1 MGNDR
6 KEQIGTPECEIFGV
20 SKRYVTSTKD
30 WLAQTPPGLATTY
43 LNKGWSFFPISKTEK
58 TPLSK
63 ALPMGRWKPY
73 QARQPTSEELGA
85 WFTDY
90 SEWPGGDGFNLAIAT
105 GVGGLYVVDIDVA
118 EIPPELV
125 ALHTTTVRTHRG
137 HHLYFTRAEQPALTS
152 KRLELFGI
160 EVEFKALGQYVVA
173 PPSKL
178 MNADGSILHEYRFD
192 IPLALIK
199 PLPASILEQLRK
211 AGTSLDGSTPSL
223 NAATLP
229 LNGHTRTCI
238 AKLMTYDRAPV
249 GERDTVLWVLYWR
262 MIVAG
267 AKKQIARETVRR
279 LNEKFASPCSRRELE
294 SFVFGAHHEYHL
306 GCGGTVA
313 RLPWIKTE
321 CCPGCPEN
329 RRKTSLAL
337 KKLGLEEAIK
347 ARPVDTSLI
356 AVLIW
361 RAKLNARGGNVSVM
375 VLAKESGLAENT
387 VRAAVE
393 RAKGKGLWEE

>member
-1 MGNDR
+1 MD
-6 KEQIGTPECEIFGV
+6 
-20 SKRYVTSTKD
+20 
-30 WLAQTPPGLATTY
+30 
-43 LNKGWSFFPISKTEK
+43 
-58 TPLSK
+58 
-63 ALPMGRWKPY
+63 
-73 QARQPTSEELGA
+73 
-85 WFTDY
+85 
-90 SEWPGGDGFNLAIAT
+90 
-105 GVGGLYVVDIDVA
+105 
-118 EIPPELV
+118 
-125 ALHTTTVRTHRG
+125 
-137 HHLYFTRAEQPALTS
+137 
-152 KRLELFGI
+152 
-160 EVEFKALGQYVVA
+160 VEFKALGQYVVA

-192 IPLALIK
+192 IPLTSIQ

-211 AGTSLDGSTPSL
+211 AGTSLDATTLAPNGR
-223 NAATLP
+223 TLP
-229 LNGHTRTCI
+229 LNGHTRNCI
-238 AKLMTYDRAPV
+238 AKLATYESAPV

-267 AKKQIARETVRR
+267 AKKPVARETVQR
-279 LNEKFASPCSRRELE
+279 LNEKFASPCSGRELE

-313 RLPWIKTE
+313 RLPWIEKE

-361 RAKLNARGGNVSVM
+361 RAKLNARRGDVSVGA
-375 VLAKESGLAENT
+375 LAKESGLAENT

-393 RAKGKGLWEE
+393 RARAKGLWDE

>member
-1 MGNDR
+1 MGNDE
-6 KEQIGTPECEIFGV
+6 KEQKGTPEGQIFGV
-20 SKRYVTSTKD
+20 PKRYVTSTKD
-30 WLAQTPPGLATTY
+30 WLTQTPPGLATTY
-43 LNKGWSFFPISKTEK
+43 LNNGWSFFPVSKTEK

-125 ALHTTTVRTHRG
+125 ALHTTTVRNHRG

-152 KRLELFGI
+152 KRLELFGM

-178 MNADGSILHEYRFD
+178 MKADGSILHEYRFD

-211 AGTSLDGSTPSL
+211 AGTSLDGSAPPL
-223 NAATLP
+223 NATTLP

-238 AKLMTYDRAPV
+238 AKLMTYDRAPI
-249 GERDTVLWVLYWR
+249 GERD
-262 MIVAG
+262 
-267 AKKQIARETVRR
+267 TVRR

-294 SFVFGAHHEYHL
+294 SFVFSAHHEYHL

-361 RAKLNARGGNVSVM
+361 RAKLNARGGDVAVRA
-375 VLAKESGLAENT
+375 LAKESGLAENT

-393 RAKGKGLWEE
+393 RARAKGLWEE